1 MRNYVQPGNVIEV
14 AAAAAAVAPGQV
26 VVIGAI
32 LAIANGSAAAGEP
45 YNATRCGVF
54 EVPKAGGAAFNQGQ
68 PVYWDV
74 SAGAFASSGAPA
86 AGDVS
91 GAAVAW
97 EAAAAGATSAL
108 VVLPGLLGTVAA

>member
-1 MRNYVQPGNVIEV
+1 MRNFVQPGAVIEV
-14 AAAAAAVAPGQV
+14 PAAAAAVAAGQV

-32 LAIANGSAAAGEP
+32 LAVANGPAAAGEP
-45 YNATRCGVF
+45 FNATRCGVF
-54 EVPKAGGAAFNQGQ
+54 ELPKAGGAAFVQGQ

-97 EAAAAGATSAL
+97 EAAAAGATSAMVL
-108 VVLPGLLGTVAA
+108 LPGVLGSVAA

>member
-32 LAIANGSAAAGEP
+32 LAIANGSAAAGES
-45 YNATRCGVF
+45 YNATRGGVF
-54 EVPKAGGAAFNQGQ
+54 ELPKVGGAAFTQGQ
-68 PVYWDV
+68 PLYWDAT
-74 SAGAFASSGAPA
+74 AGAFAGSGTPA
-86 AGDVS
+86 AGDVT

-97 EAAAAGATSAL
+97 ESAAQGATSAL
-108 VVLPGLLGTVAA
+108 VLLPGLLGTVVA

>member
-32 LAIANGSAAAGEP
+32 LAIANGSAAAGES
-45 YNATRCGVF
+45 YNAIRGGVF
-54 EVPKAGGAAFNQGQ
+54 ELPKVGGAAFTQGQ
-68 PVYWDV
+68 PLYWD
-74 SAGAFASSGAPA
+74 ATEGAFAGSGTPA
-86 AGDVS
+86 AGDVT

-97 EAAAAGATSAL
+97 ESAAQGATSAL
-108 VVLPGLLGTVAA
+108 VLLPGLLGTVVA

>member
-32 LAIANGSAAAGEP
+32 LAVANGSAAAGES
-45 YNATRCGVF
+45 YNATRGGVF
-54 EVPKAGGAAFNQGQ
+54 ELPKVGGAQFAQGQ
-68 PVYWDV
+68 PLYWDA
-74 SAGAFASSGAPA
+74 SAGAFAGSGTPA
-86 AGDVS
+86 AGDVT

-97 EAAAAGATSAL
+97 ESAASGTTSAL
-108 VVLPGLLGTVAA
+108 VLLPGLLGTVVA